1 MDHNG
6 EHHVARIDDTVT
18 PASLHERAEAV
29 AVPDFDYLG
38 QTVGAIAVG
47 LTRRH
52 ESGRYESGRYESGRY
67 ESGRY
72 ESGRYESGRYE
83 TGRHETGR
91 HETGWKTHEQA

>member
-1 MDHNG
+1 LDHNG

-52 ESGRYESGRYESGRY
+52 KTE
-67 ESGRY
+67 
-72 ESGRYESGRYE
+72 
-83 TGRHETGR
+83 RHETGR
-91 HETGWKTHEQA
+91 HETGRYETGRHATGRKTHEQA